1 MLESAYEILSLTL
14 RYWFIALLLAALF
27 LLLRLFL
34 RELRIFRAIDREI
47 EQSGQGFALRLL
59 SDPGRLL
66 PQGSLF
72 PLKGEMLLGSG
83 RGADLR
89 IESESLFAQ
98 HVLLRTEGEG
108 LALEPVGNALVA
120 VSGEELGKR
129 GLARM
134 GDELQIGELLF
145 RLEEGRPLLD
155 EQPTRR
161 AAREPSFQLPGL
173 DWILLFLC
181 VFEFS
186 GFALL
191 TFYKGFS
198 PLSAALAAAMPLL
211 LVLQSRLSRR
221 FLPHMDQSLLLIGHF
236 LCALGLILLVRLSPE
251 RAQKQALF
259 YLGGAALSFVATVL
273 VAKLKSLAFL
283 RWPAILLSLGL
294 LGATL
299 VLGTEKFGAK
309 NWLGVEGFSFQP
321 SEFVKIALILV
332 LSLALSQRRSLP
344 SLLPAGLFAGSCLLL
359 IVLQKDLGAVLIC
372 FCICLFLY
380 YAATG
385 NLGVSLGALLL
396 AGLGALLLYFLFD
409 HVQVRVAMWRNPWR
423 SAEGK
428 GYQIVQALVA
438 IASGG
443 MTGSGLGLG
452 SPRVIPLYDTDFIFA
467 AICEEFGMGIAL
479 MALFLYILLFLRAS
493 FIASRCQSGFDALVC
508 MGALASLSS
517 QTFLIIGGVIKM
529 IPLTGVT
536 LPFVSYG
543 GSSILSCMILLGV
556 LQGVSVRAGRREEE
570 AYLRAQAPREM
581 EI

>member
-1 MLESAYEILSLTL
+1 MLEGAYEILSLTL

-34 RELRIFRAIDREI
+34 RELRVFRAIGREI
-47 EQSGQGFALRLL
+47 ERSSRDFTLRLL
-59 SDPGRLL
+59 SDPDRLL
-66 PQGSLF
+66 VQGSSF
-72 PLKGEMLLGSG
+72 PLRGEMLLGSG
-83 RGADLR
+83 RGANLR
-89 IESESLFAQ
+89 IQNGSLFAQ
-98 HVLLRTEGEG
+98 HVLLRAEDGG
-108 LALEPVGNALVA
+108 LSLEPVGNALVA
-120 VSGEELGKR
+120 VAGEELDKR
-129 GLARM
+129 GFARA

-145 RLEEGRPLLD
+145 RLEESNPLLN
-155 EQPTRR
+155 EEHTRR
-161 AAREPSFQLPGL
+161 AAREPSFRLPGQ

-191 TFYKGFS
+191 SFYKGFS
-198 PLSAALAAAMPLL
+198 PLSAALAAAMPLG
-211 LVLQSRLSRR
+211 LVLFSRLSRR

-251 RAQKQALF
+251 RAGKQALF
-259 YLGGAALSFVATVL
+259 YLAGAALSFLVTAL
-273 VAKLKSLAFL
+273 VAKLKSFAFL

-299 VLGTEKFGAK
+299 LLGTEKFGAK

-344 SLLPAGLFAGSCLLL
+344 SLLPAGLFAGGCLLL

-372 FCICLFLY
+372 FCVCLFLY

-385 NLGVSLGALLL
+385 NLGVSLFALLL
-396 AGLGALLLYFLFD
+396 AGLGALALYFLFD
-409 HVQVRVAMWRNPWR
+409 HVQVRVAIWRNPWR
-423 SAEGK
+423 SPEGS

-443 MTGSGLGLG
+443 MTGLGLGLG
-452 SPRVIPLYDTDFIFA
+452 SPSVVPLYDTDFIFA
-467 AICEEFGMGIAL
+467 AICEEFGLAVAL
-479 MALFLYILLFLRAS
+479 MTLLLYALLFLRAS

-508 MGALASLSS
+508 VGALASLSI
-517 QTFLIIGGVIKM
+517 QTFLIVGGVIKM

-570 AYLRAQAPREM
+570 AYLRAQAPREAAR
-581 EI
+581 